1 MRQRNA
7 RRAHANASQ
16 SILSITINMT
26 MQKKVIITL
35 SRVFPKVH
43 PRHNEPT
50 LFKEHLGNTLRNS
63 HDGEDKRKLHTI
75 RTNFDR
81 WKHNIDKINNGDF
94 FLSVRQWSAAPYRS
108 KQIEIYQL
116 RKHIG
121 YQRITLIY
129 DNKHDSISA
138 YIDGVSFSDIER
150 LAANDGL
157 SLEDF
162 KSWFFPPATRQER
175 NVIHGVIIHFTDYR
189 Y

>member
-1 MRQRNA
+1 
-7 RRAHANASQ
+7 
-16 SILSITINMT
+16 MT

-50 LFKEHLGNTLRNS
+50 LFKEHLGNTLNNTS
-63 HDGEDKRKLHTI
+63 NGNGKRKLHTI
-75 RTNFDR
+75 RMNFDR
-81 WKHNIDKINNGDF
+81 WRHNIDKINNGDF
-94 FLSVRQWSAAPYRS
+94 FLSIRQWSGAPYRS
-108 KQIEIYQL
+108 KQVEIYQV
-116 RKHIG
+116 RKVG

-129 DNKHDSISA
+129 DSKTDEMSC
-138 YIDGVSFSDIER
+138 YIDGTAHYDIER

-175 NVIHGVIIHFTDYR
+175 NVIHGIIIHFTDYR